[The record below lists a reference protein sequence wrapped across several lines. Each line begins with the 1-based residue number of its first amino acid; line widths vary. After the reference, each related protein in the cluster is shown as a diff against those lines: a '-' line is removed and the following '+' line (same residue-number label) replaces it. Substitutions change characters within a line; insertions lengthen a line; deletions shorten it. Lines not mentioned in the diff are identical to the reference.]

1 MSLTDLT
8 VAYVADLTRRE
19 TGMLYGRG
27 KDYLIEARLLPLARA
42 AGCADVDDYV
52 ARLREDPAER
62 AMALDALTINETSWF
77 RDQLP
82 FDALSKAIV
91 PALVG
96 SREERHLRV
105 WSAACSSGQE
115 PYSIAMVLQDHLPS
129 GWTAEIW
136 ATDVSSAMVQRVR
149 EGRYSQVEMNRGLPA
164 SLLVRHFRRSGAG
177 WEVTERLRRMV
188 RPQQLNL
195 VGTLPALPT
204 FDVVF
209 LRNVL
214 IYFDD
219 ATRQRVLGRVRD
231 VIAPDGYLVLGGTE
245 TTMETGS
252 RWRRDLADDTPVHRP
267 APLVADPVGRTAVL
281 RGA

>member
-91 PALVG
+91 PALVT

-177 WEVTERLRRMV
+177 WEVNERLRRMV
-188 RPQQLNL
+188 RPQELNL

>member
-91 PALVG
+91 PALVT

-267 APLVADPVGRTAVL
+267 APLTADPVGRTAVL